1 MDIIDPI
8 LFRGTERIIVVVG
21 AIIFAYMGYKLFLFG
36 VNQGRG
42 KLEVKSEIF
51 KVIFSGSGPG
61 LFFMAFGGVILV
73 FSLTFGGATNSSV
86 TALEKKGI
94 ISSISELQEN
104 LNLYLSSLQPI
115 FVDYERIQTREI
127 DKILTESNDR
137 MKTLQL
143 SLSESGGLT
152 DEIQSEINS
161 RLAKTQLAAASAVK
175 KIQKQTK
182 AALKQQKELL
192 EQHKELELIF
202 SQFKSKI
209 SELK

>member
-8 LFRGTERIIVVVG
+8 LFRGTERIIVVLG

-42 KLEVKSEIF
+42 KLEVKSEVF

-127 DKILTESNDR
+127 DKILTQNNER
-137 MKTLQL
+137 MKILQL

-161 RLAKTQLAAASAVK
+161 RLVKTQLAAASAVK

-182 AALKQQKELL
+182 VALEQQKELL
-192 EQHKELELIF
+192 EQHKDLELIF

>member
-1 MDIIDPI
+1 VDIIDPI
-8 LFRGTERIIVVVG
+8 LFRGTERIIVVLG

-42 KLEVKSEIF
+42 KLEVKSEVF

-127 DKILTESNDR
+127 DKILTQNNER
-137 MKTLQL
+137 MKILQL

-152 DEIQSEINS
+152 DEIQSKINS
-161 RLAKTQLAAASAVK
+161 RLVKTQLAAASAVK
-175 KIQKQTK
+175 QIQKQTK
-182 AALKQQKELL
+182 VALEQQKELL

>member
-1 MDIIDPI
+1 VDIIDPI
-8 LFRGTERIIVVVG
+8 LFRGTERIIVVLG

-42 KLEVKSEIF
+42 KLEVKSEVF

-127 DKILTESNDR
+127 DKILTQNNER
-137 MKTLQL
+137 MKILQL

-152 DEIQSEINS
+152 DEIQSKINS
-161 RLAKTQLAAASAVK
+161 RLVKTQLAAASAVK

-182 AALKQQKELL
+182 VALEQQKELL

>member
-1 MDIIDPI
+1 VDIIDPI
-8 LFRGTERIIVVVG
+8 LFRGTERIIVVLG

-42 KLEVKSEIF
+42 KLEVKSEVF

-127 DKILTESNDR
+127 DKILTQNNER
-137 MKTLQL
+137 MKILQL

-161 RLAKTQLAAASAVK
+161 RLVKTQLAAASAVK

-182 AALKQQKELL
+182 VALEQQKELL

>member
-8 LFRGTERIIVVVG
+8 LFRGTERIIVVLG

-42 KLEVKSEIF
+42 KLEVKSEVF

-127 DKILTESNDR
+127 DKILTQNNER
-137 MKTLQL
+137 MKILQL

-152 DEIQSEINS
+152 DEIQSKINS
-161 RLAKTQLAAASAVK
+161 RLVKTQLAAASAVK

-182 AALKQQKELL
+182 VALEQQKELL

>member
-8 LFRGTERIIVVVG
+8 LFRGTERIIVVLG

-42 KLEVKSEIF
+42 KLEVKSEVF

-127 DKILTESNDR
+127 DKILTQNNER
-137 MKTLQL
+137 MKILQL

-152 DEIQSEINS
+152 DEIQSKINS
-161 RLAKTQLAAASAVK
+161 RLVKTQLAAASAVK
-175 KIQKQTK
+175 QIQKQTK
-182 AALKQQKELL
+182 VALEQQKELL